1 MNQTNL
7 VEEVNILQLEELIE
21 QRDIVIVDFW
31 ATWCVPCQ
39 SFAKVF
45 ADVAAIEIDICFV
58 KMNIG
63 DASSEVMDT
72 LGICSVPHLMIFK
85 KGIVV
90 YSEAGTIPK
99 NVLQDLVSQTK
110 ILDTEKS

>member
-72 LGICSVPHLMIFK
+72 LGICSVPHLMIF
-85 KGIVV
+85 
-90 YSEAGTIPK
+90 TIPK

>member
-1 MNQTNL
+1 MNQTNP

-21 QRDIVIVDFW
+21 QKDIVIVDFW

-45 ADVAAIEIDICFV
+45 ADVAEIETDICFV

-63 DASSEVMDT
+63 EASSEVMET

-85 KGIVV
+85 KGSVI
-90 YSEAGTIPK
+90 YSESGTIPK
-99 NVLQDLVSQTK
+99 NVLQDLVNQTK
-110 ILDTEKS
+110 VLLIEK